1 MGSSKM
7 RRRRRTA
14 GWLCIAGAGVCAWAF
29 ADDCGAHRRYWKAL
43 NEGRPVHRIQS
54 IVEQL
59 VFPALRKK
67 SQGELIQEAVRALCS
82 IEKGPPESGVSGGA
96 AATLFSPG
104 ADWPSLGGSPLHCG
118 ATAERGPRQG
128 IEVWRVAVGWEWD
141 APATIHEGRIF
152 IASPG
157 SDAVMRC
164 FDRRTGKQL
173 WVARTERAEF
183 VRGARAGSRVTFLP
197 NGLAVVI
204 RYGAGSH
211 PEDVI
216 LVDPARGLVKHRL
229 QAEPPERTFAHL
241 VPKGEPLFA
250 MRTREGRGVILKFLP
265 SGRTWWRFSTGRLPS
280 EPAMIDG
287 LVLAPDEGG
296 TLWALNVWGEQ
307 RVAWSYQ
314 IGAPWRSAPEVV
326 DGTVYLGAND
336 GRIYAIE
343 AAGGRLKWSSALSG
357 GEPRAYQLFSRAAVS
372 GGRVYIGA
380 ADGTLSAIE
389 ASTGKVCWQAAVGDW
404 IRARPFVHGS
414 LVAVATLGGEVA
426 AYRDAGRQAVLL
438 WRKKITRHGVFS
450 DLTGDSAGVVAA
462 SNDLFLT
469 ALSWRDGSVEWRS
482 RFVEPADHREETAL
496 GDSPPQLMQ
505 APVIVAS
512 GRVFAAG
519 PDHIVRAIEAA
530 SGRQLWRFE
539 ASGRIA
545 AAPTAH
551 QGKVL
556 VGSYTGDGSFA
567 AVDILTGKP
576 LWKRGL
582 GSVWASPEG
591 HGGRVYVGTTDGTF
605 FCLRAEDGSELWRRR
620 FGGGIYSAP
629 AVDEHAVYTGS
640 WDGHYYAL
648 DRNDGHVLWAWSPPG
663 WPYQAGGR
671 PDSGAP
677 AVVGDK
683 VIVPAL
689 GSRFVALEARTGR
702 KVWEWIAPPSRIANV
717 TPAAAAGLVWVS
729 VFGNAYE
736 WPFGAHLYALDAQT
750 GQMLWDLPGAGGL
763 APPVIAKDGLLL
775 CGSLSHPFLSA
786 YQMDLRR
793 NQRPTLLWRLQA
805 GGVTMESHPA
815 VSGDLG
821 FFLTQDGWLRAIR

>member
-1 MGSSKM
+1 M
-7 RRRRRTA
+7 RRRRTTA
-14 GWLCIAGAGVCAWAF
+14 GWLCIAGAGVCAWALS
-29 ADDCGAHRRYWKAL
+29 DDCEAHRRYWKAL
-43 NEGRPVHRIQS
+43 NEGRPVNRIQS

-67 SQGELIQEAVRALCS
+67 NQDELIQEAARALSS
-82 IEKGPPESGVSGGA
+82 IEKCAPEGSVSGGV
-96 AATLFSPG
+96 AATPFSPG

-118 ATAERGPRQG
+118 AAAGRGPRQG
-128 IEVWRVAVGWEWD
+128 REVWRVAVGWEWD
-141 APATIHEGRIF
+141 APATIREGRVF

-164 FDRRTGKQL
+164 FDRRTGKEL
-173 WVARTERAEF
+173 WVARRKRAEF
-183 VRGARAGSRVTFLP
+183 VRGVRAGSKITFLP
-197 NGLAVVI
+197 DGLAVVI
-204 RYGAGSH
+204 GYGAGGDAQ
-211 PEDVI
+211 DVI
-216 LVDPARGLVKHRL
+216 LVDPARGLVKDRI
-229 QAEPPERTFAHL
+229 QVEPSERTFAHV

-250 MRTREGRGVILKFLP
+250 MRTRDRRGVILKLLP
-265 SGRTWWRFSTGRLPS
+265 SGRTWWRFSTGRLS
-280 EPAMIDG
+280 GEPAMIDG
-287 LVLAPDEGG
+287 LALAPDDGG
-296 TLWALNVWGEQ
+296 VLWALKVSGEQ
-307 RVAWSYQ
+307 RVAWTYR
-314 IGAPWRSAPEVV
+314 IGAAWRSAPAVV
-326 DGTVYLGAND
+326 NGTLYIGAND
-336 GRIYAIE
+336 GKVYAIE
-343 AAGGRLKWSSALSG
+343 AATGALRWSNAVSG
-357 GEPRAYQLFSRAAVS
+357 GEPRAYQLFSGAAVS

-380 ADGTLSAIE
+380 ADGKLSAIE

-426 AYRDAGRQAVLL
+426 AYRDTGREAVLL
-438 WRKKITRHGVFS
+438 WRKKIGRHGVFS
-450 DLTGDSAGVVAA
+450 DLTGDSAGVLAA

-469 ALSWRDGSVEWRS
+469 ALNWRDGSVEWRN
-482 RFVEPADHREETAL
+482 RFVERTDHGEDTAL

-512 GRVFAAG
+512 GKVFAAG
-519 PDHIVRAIEAA
+519 PDHIVRAVDAT
-530 SGRQLWRFE
+530 SGRELWRFE

-551 QGKVL
+551 QGKVF
-556 VGSYTGDGSFA
+556 VGSYTGDGVLA
-567 AVDILTGKP
+567 AVDIFTGRP
-576 LWKRGL
+576 LWKRDL
-582 GSVWASPEG
+582 GRVWASPEC
-591 HGGRVYVGTTDGTF
+591 HGGRVYVGTTDGSL
-605 FCLRAEDGSELWRRR
+605 FCLRAGDGSELWRRR
-620 FGGGIYSAP
+620 FGGGVYSAP
-629 AVDEHAVYTGS
+629 AVDDHAVYTGS

-648 DRNDGHVLWAWSPPG
+648 DPNDGHVLWAWSPPG

-689 GSRFVALEARTGR
+689 GSRFVALEAHTGT
-702 KVWEWIAPPSRIANV
+702 KVWEWVAPPWRIANV
-717 TPAAAAGLVWVS
+717 TPAAAMGLVWVS

-750 GQMLWDLPGAGGL
+750 GQMLWDLPDAGGL
-763 APPVIAKDGLLL
+763 AAPVVAKDGLLL
-775 CGSLSHPFLSA
+775 CGSLSRPFLSA

-793 NQRPTLLWRLQA
+793 NQRPVLLWRLQT

-815 VSGDLG
+815 LSGDLG